1 VSDQTPQD
9 RFDAYKESL
18 RGQNLTV
25 DELAEKYYQWL
36 VDNDI
41 TVVCTLP
48 RVENPDIMNE
58 NRAAL

>member
-9 RFDAYKESL
+9 QFDAYKESL

-48 RVENPDIMNE
+48 RLTPEGQP
-58 NRAAL
+58 